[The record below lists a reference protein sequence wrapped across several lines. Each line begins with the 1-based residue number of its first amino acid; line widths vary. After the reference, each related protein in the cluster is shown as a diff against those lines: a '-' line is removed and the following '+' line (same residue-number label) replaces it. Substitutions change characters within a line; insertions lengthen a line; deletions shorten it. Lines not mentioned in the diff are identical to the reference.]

1 MLNQRLEKFMQQRK
15 YWYVCSRV
23 VALLFFATIF
33 FVQVSWAGVHINT
46 SRIVFDT
53 NKKQSSITLRNSNAY
68 PVMVQLWIDDGHPDN
83 RPDMVFDTP
92 LIALPPLLKLDP
104 GEIRSVL
111 LVNVAGKLTSEV
123 EKLFWFNIYEI
134 PPKPDEDLYSNVS
147 PLMLLTMR
155 TQYKVF
161 LRNSKLMEVVDSAAS
176 RQEFRLVG
184 NTLEIYNNSP
194 FYMTFQEV
202 RIEVDGS
209 DKLLYPGMISP
220 FTREAVELS
229 SKLDSTLQHK
239 VSFDYIDD
247 NGNSLRFEGLSVN

>member
-1 MLNQRLEKFMQQRK
+1 MQQQK
-15 YWYVCSRV
+15 YWYACNRV
-23 VALLFFATIF
+23 VLLLLFTTIF
-33 FVQVSWAGVHINT
+33 FTQSSWAGVHANT

-53 NKKQSSITLRNSNAY
+53 DKKQSSITLRNSNAY

-83 RPDMVFDTP
+83 RPDTVLDTP
-92 LIALPPLLKLDP
+92 LIALPPLLKLNP
-104 GEIRSVL
+104 EETRSVL
-111 LVNVAGKLTSEV
+111 LVNVAGRLTSKV
-123 EKLFWFNIYEI
+123 EELFWFNIYEI
-134 PPKPDEDLYSNVS
+134 PPKPDEDRYANMG

-176 RQEFRLVG
+176 RQEFKLVG

-209 DKLLYPGMISP
+209 DERLYPGMISP

-229 SKLDSTLQHK
+229 SKIDSTLLYK

-247 NGNSLRFEGLSVN
+247 NGNSLRFDGVSVN